1 MRLRLQLR
9 LRLTREARDATVR
22 RRPRGG
28 QRSSRSVAFCPLF
41 ACFGALGAI
50 ECDPEPGGSGPFE
63 ERIMKRRDFI
73 VFGGAAIA
81 TPFAARAQSSSK
93 PVIGFVNSGDA
104 SPLTFSPLKTAFE
117 QGLSAGGFVDGRDV
131 VIEYRWA
138 GGRYE
143 RLPELL
149 QDLLRR
155 KAAVIVASGG
165 MISAKHAKDATSTVP
180 ILFIA
185 ADDPVAHGFVQSL
198 SHPGGNATGVSLNTI
213 DTAQKRLEFLTRLV
227 PNLKTV
233 AALVNPKST
242 AGVLSKIEIQ
252 QVENAAKG
260 FGLRLI
266 PLEAGPDNDIEEAFA
281 LAVRE
286 GVGGLAVNGDPFF
299 RARAARIVSL
309 AARHRIPT
317 IYPWREYVEEGGLV
331 SYGPTLRWAY
341 RQVADYA
348 SRILKGAKP
357 SDLPVQL
364 PSTYEVVIN
373 RDTAHALGVS
383 LPRRLFAMSNEYIEE
398 IP

>member
-1 MRLRLQLR
+1 
-9 LRLTREARDATVR
+9 
-22 RRPRGG
+22 
-28 QRSSRSVAFCPLF
+28 
-41 ACFGALGAI
+41 
-50 ECDPEPGGSGPFE
+50 
-63 ERIMKRRDFI
+63 MKRRDLI
-73 VFGGAAIA
+73 LLGGAAVLW
-81 TPFAARAQSSSK
+81 PRVVQAQSATK
-93 PVIGFVNSGDA
+93 PVIGFVNSGDS
-104 SPLTFSPLKTAFE
+104 SPLTFAPLKTAFE
-117 QGLSAGGFVDGRDV
+117 QGLNDGGFVDGRNV
-131 VIEYRWA
+131 TIEYRWA

-165 MISAKHAKDATSTVP
+165 MISAQYATAATSTVP

-185 ADDPVAHGFVQSL
+185 AADPVAYGFVKSL

-213 DTAQKRLEFLTRLV
+213 DTAQKRLEFLTRLI

-242 AGVLSKIEIQ
+242 AGVLSKIEIE
-252 QVENAAKG
+252 QVELAAKR
-260 FGLRLI
+260 FGLRLV

-281 LAVRE
+281 LAVSE

-299 RARAARIVSL
+299 RARAGRIVAL

-341 RQVADYA
+341 QQVADYA
-348 SRILKGAKP
+348 CRILKGAKP
-357 SDLPVQL
+357 SELPVQL

-373 RDTAHALGVS
+373 RDTAQALGVS
-383 LPRRLFAMSNEYIEE
+383 LPRKLFAMSNEYIEE